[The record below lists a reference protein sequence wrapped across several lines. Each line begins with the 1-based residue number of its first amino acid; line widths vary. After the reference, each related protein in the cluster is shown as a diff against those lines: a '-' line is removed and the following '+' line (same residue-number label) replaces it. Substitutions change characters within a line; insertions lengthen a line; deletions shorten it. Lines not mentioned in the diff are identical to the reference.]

1 MENLRKGAIAGL
13 PIALGYIAVSF
24 AFGLKAV
31 TDGLPA
37 YLAVLI
43 SMTNLTSAGQ
53 VAGEQLIVAGAPYIE
68 IAVTVFVINL
78 RYMLMSFA
86 LSMRLS
92 KGRGKRAL
100 VAFGV
105 TDEVFGVSMTTP
117 GKLTFSYMAGMIFVA
132 FWGWTAGTALGAL
145 ASEIL
150 PVGVQTALRIAI
162 YCMFIAII
170 VPRVRAHL
178 GVFLVVAVA
187 AGISCVF
194 TYLVPQVTEG
204 WSIII
209 AGIAAAALGAAVLKD
224 EKEAQT

>member
-1 MENLRKGAIAGL
+1 MENLRKGALAGL

-31 TDGLPA
+31 SDGLPA

-86 LSMRLS
+86 LSTRLG
-92 KGRGKRAL
+92 KGTGKRAL
-100 VAFGV
+100 TAFGV
-105 TDEVFGVSMTTP
+105 TDEVFAVSITTP
-117 GKLTFSYMAGMIFVA
+117 GKLTFSYMLGMIFVA
-132 FWGWTAGTALGAL
+132 FWGWAAGTVLGAL
-145 ASEIL
+145 ASEFL
-150 PVGVQTALRIAI
+150 PVGLQTALRIAI

-170 VPRVRAHL
+170 IPKVRRHI
-178 GVFLVVAVA
+178 GVFVVVAVA
-187 AGISCVF
+187 AAISCIF
-194 TYLVPQVTEG
+194 TYLVPAVTEG

-209 AGIAAAALGAAVLKD
+209 AGVAAALLGAAFLKGEEED
-224 EKEAQT
+224 NA